1 MRSGTTA
8 PKRRSRLVTFG
19 MALLGVGLILT
30 GALLI
35 AMGSSEVFG
44 VTLFGI
50 GVMPELPGLI
60 ILASGFFVLFRGGR
74 ASVSRDAED

>member
-1 MRSGTTA
+1 
-8 PKRRSRLVTFG
+8 
-19 MALLGVGLILT
+19 MALLSVGLILT

-35 AMGSSEVFG
+35 IMGSSEVFS

-60 ILASGFFVLFRGGR
+60 VLALGFVVLFRSGK
-74 ASVSRDAED
+74 ASSVDKDDE